1 MLLRCQSATHYL
13 SRRWMF
19 VAMAWCTF
27 ASPAWSL
34 TINLQFSDSSVFASD
49 PTARATIEQA
59 AADISAALT
68 SPLTPVNQE
77 TFNNPQVGRQQ
88 YRWTHS
94 SNSGSHTL
102 NSTFGWNF
110 TYSLNGSTVHV
121 PATTVAANNIE
132 IFVRG
137 QNLSGNTLGTGG
149 PGGISFA
156 SQFSATS
163 SINQSTLQ
171 NLFSQHISYHQGA
184 AESEFLRGEG
194 PVISTLTGTASLDFG
209 GGITA
214 SAPYSVSY
222 GPTYGTLALDTSWG
236 AQQFTQYWHIDH
248 STPVAAGK
256 NDLYSVAL
264 HEILHAIGVGASET
278 WTSYVS
284 GSNWTGPE
292 VIAERGSGS
301 NLVTADHVASGI
313 MSRRITDGAAQEVV
327 MDPTISLGTR
337 KYLTTLDLAFL
348 RDLGYSTQTYEF
360 GVEGDFNDDGVVN
373 LADYTLWRD
382 NLGATTE
389 AAINFRGNG
398 GGITS
403 ADYTLWKTNFGDMA
417 AGASGL
423 TGGAPVPEPGGV
435 WWIAVAAVAMVTYR
449 GISWSR
455 R

>member
-1 MLLRCQSATHYL
+1 MACCTLAT
-13 SRRWMF
+13 
-19 VAMAWCTF
+19 
-27 ASPAWSL
+27 PAWSL

-68 SPLTPVNQE
+68 SPLTPVNQP
-77 TFNNPQVGRQQ
+77 TGTVPGVGRSQ
-88 YRWTHS
+88 YIWDRES
-94 SNSGSHTL
+94 STIGGQKLISKY
-102 NSTFGWNF
+102 GWNF
-110 TYSLNGSTVHV
+110 TYSQNGSTVHI
-121 PATTVAANNIE
+121 PAATVASNNIE

-137 QNLSGNTLGTGG
+137 QNLSGSNLGIGG
-149 PGGISFA
+149 PGGISFNA
-156 SQFSATS
+156 SYNVSFGG
-163 SINQSTLQ
+163 SINQANLQ
-171 NLFSQHISYHQGA
+171 TQLSQIVSYHENA

-194 PVISTLTGTASLDFG
+194 PVISTISGNASLDFG

-222 GPTYGTLALDTSWG
+222 GPTYGTLALDTSYAAG
-236 AQQFTQYWHIDH
+236 QSYTQYWHIDH
-248 STPVAAGK
+248 TTPVVAGK

-264 HEILHAIGVGASET
+264 HEMLHAIGVGSSET
-278 WTSYVS
+278 WSSYVS

-292 VIAERGSGS
+292 AIAERGSGT

-337 KYLTTLDLAFL
+337 KYLTALDLAFL

-360 GVEGDFNDDGVVN
+360 GIEGDFNDDGVVN

-423 TGGAPVPEPGGV
+423 VGGSQVPEPEGV
-435 WWIAVAAVAMVTYR
+435 WWIAVAAVAMVAYR
-449 GISWSR
+449 GVSWSR